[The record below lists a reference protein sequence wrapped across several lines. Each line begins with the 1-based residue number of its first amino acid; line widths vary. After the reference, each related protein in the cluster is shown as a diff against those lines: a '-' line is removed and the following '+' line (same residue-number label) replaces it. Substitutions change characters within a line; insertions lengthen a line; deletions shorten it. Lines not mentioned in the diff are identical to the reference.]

1 MRGPFAA
8 IPWLFALAAVS
19 AGLLWHVG
27 DRFAGV
33 GQAIVTGTAQV
44 GGPFR
49 LIDHTGQMRSDSD
62 FRGRFMLVYF
72 GYTNCPDVCPTT
84 LGVMADALAK
94 LGARRQKIVP
104 LFITID
110 PERDTAKALKAYLPS
125 FGPDF
130 VGLTGSPDAVRKV
143 AGTHHVFYSKHAL
156 AGGGYAM
163 DHTSVIYLMGRDGKF
178 VTYYDETIGPDG
190 LADDLKKRV

>member
-1 MRGPFAA
+1 MRTPFAL
-8 IPWLFALAAVS
+8 IPWLFALAAAS
-19 AGLLWHVG
+19 AGLLWHAG

-33 GQAIVTGTAQV
+33 GQVVVTGTARV

-49 LIDHTGQMRSDSD
+49 LIDQTGRSRADGD
-62 FRGRFMLVYF
+62 FRGRVMLVYF

-94 LGARRQKIVP
+94 LGPRRQKITPV
-104 LFITID
+104 FITID
-110 PERDTAKALKAYLPS
+110 PERDTPKALAAYLQS

-130 VGLTGSPDAVRKV
+130 VGLTGTAKSVRKV
-143 AGTHHVFYSKHAL
+143 ADSYHVFYGRHAL

-178 VTYYDETIGPDG
+178 VTYYDETIGPDA
-190 LADDLKKRV
+190 LAGDLKKRV